1 MKNLF
6 TVSEVKLSYKQKQK
20 ASERPL
26 VQSSHDTYKLLMKI
40 YDIDTIEYRESMKLV
55 LLNRAN
61 KVLGVYNLSEGGI
74 DGTYCDVRQI
84 LQIALLSNASGVILS
99 HNHPSGNISP
109 SIADK
114 RLTTAVKQAC
124 DIMNIRLLD
133 HLIVAPESF
142 YSFTDE
148 GLI

>member
-1 MKNLF
+1 M
-6 TVSEVKLSYKQKQK
+6 
-20 ASERPL
+20 
-26 VQSSHDTYKLLMKI
+26 
-40 YDIDTIEYRESMKLV
+40 DTIEYRESMKLV

-84 LQIALLSNASGVILS
+84 LQIALLSNASGVIMS
-99 HNHPSGNISP
+99 HNHPSGNTTP
-109 SIADK
+109 SIADEK
-114 RLTTAVKQAC
+114 LTTQVKQAC

-133 HLIVAPESF
+133 HLIVTLESY